1 MPDKIPPQRK
11 PPRQLPKRTREQ
23 LLASKR
29 QFNRTGTEFLK
40 VDVVTGL
47 TFAKAALD
55 SRDED
60 KKLRNQKSARKAY
73 DTIVRML
80 NKITPSKADAQ
91 QLHENLQQLK
101 NDLIQLGE
109 SF

>member
-1 MPDKIPPQRK
+1 MPDKIPHQPK
-11 PPRQLPKRTREQ
+11 LPRQLPKRTREQ

-40 VDVVTGL
+40 VDAVTGL

-55 SRDED
+55 SRDEE

-80 NKITPSKADAQ
+80 NKITPSDADAQ
-91 QLHENLQQLK
+91 QLHESLHQLK
-101 NDLIQLGE
+101 NQLIQLGE
-109 SF
+109 PF